1 MIPKPAKIKR
11 TKQRATVIYH
21 RGEEV
26 LLVRKRKANSKWN
39 LPGGRL
45 DQNETAIEAAF
56 REMAEETGLE
66 LAHLAYIAEFKDTH
80 IIHHLFESS
89 ASLVVEPRPCNE
101 IEECRWFTL
110 KELDEQEVTGV
121 VEALIDGV
129 RNGRKGYSVVV
140 GSAAYTVD
148 PVSTD
153 SMCGLVSWFR
163 EIAMTW

>member
-1 MIPKPAKIKR
+1 
-11 TKQRATVIYH
+11 
-21 RGEEV
+21 
-26 LLVRKRKANSKWN
+26 
-39 LPGGRL
+39 
-45 DQNETAIEAAF
+45 
-56 REMAEETGLE
+56 
-66 LAHLAYIAEFKDTH
+66 
-80 IIHHLFESS
+80 
-89 ASLVVEPRPCNE
+89 
-101 IEECRWFTL
+101 L